1 MRDIIRNPNPTA
13 AEEQE
18 VIDISTK
25 LYNNY
30 LTLDTDQILDN
41 YSCIYI
47 RTVAIMAGMQEVTEL
62 YPKRITSTFVDKVKE
77 LIKSKQSVF

>member
-13 AEEQE
+13 SEEQE

-25 LYNNY
+25 LYNNF
-30 LTLDTDQILDN
+30 LTLETDQILDN

-47 RTVAIMAGMQEVTEL
+47 RTVAIMAGRSDVTEL
-62 YPKRITSTFVDKVKE
+62 YPKRITANFVDNIKE
-77 LIKSKQSVF
+77 LITFRQKK